1 MLGGIPVH
9 VPLEGSIKKL
19 NLSVRSTNALNRA
32 GIKTIKDLL
41 DTPQNSIE
49 KIYGLGVK
57 SLNEI
62 YSIRENLKLIYNH
75 DLKL

>member
-9 VPLEGSIKKL
+9 VQLEGSIKNL

-49 KIYGLGVK
+49 KIYGLG
-57 SLNEI
+57 
-62 YSIRENLKLIYNH
+62 
-75 DLKL
+75 